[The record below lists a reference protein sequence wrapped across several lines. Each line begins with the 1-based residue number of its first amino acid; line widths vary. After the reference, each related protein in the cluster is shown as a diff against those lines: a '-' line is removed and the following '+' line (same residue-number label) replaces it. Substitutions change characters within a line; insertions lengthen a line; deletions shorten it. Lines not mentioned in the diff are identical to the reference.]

1 MRMAPVA
8 ALRACPLFKDFT
20 HTGLQIIA
28 GIAAE
33 RSYPKGATLFVENMT
48 ADSMLVLSSGKVRL
62 TATNAAGEQVSIGEL
77 GAGDC
82 LGELSLIRQGQRLC
96 TATAL
101 LEVSAVEISHADF
114 HKLFAQKPQACM
126 KLLLGIVSLFALKV
140 TDSRDAFKALLA
152 KR

>member
-1 MRMAPVA
+1 MAPVA

-28 GIAAE
+28 SIAAE
-33 RSYPKGATLFVENMT
+33 RSYPKGASLFVENMT
-48 ADSMLVLSSGKVRL
+48 SESMLVLSSGKVRL
-62 TATNAAGEQVSIGEL
+62 TATNPAGDPVSIGEL

-96 TATAL
+96 TATAM
-101 LEVSAVEISHADF
+101 LEVNAVEISHADF
-114 HKLFAQKPQACM
+114 HKLFSQKPQACM
-126 KLLLGIVSLFALKV
+126 KLLLGIVLLFAQKV
-140 TDSRDAFKALLA
+140 TDSREAFGALLT